1 MFGFILPFVIES
13 SAKIFSTFIF
23 AEFESSAR
31 NEGKF
36 VLCQMLMGI
45 CLYKSELN
53 QIGIFFRV
61 FIEVSVLSQECERS
75 CICVRGIIFCLF
87 LRFFLLECGTVP
99 IMRYI
104 FFFHFMTQ

>member
-1 MFGFILPFVIES
+1 MFGFILPFVIKS
-13 SAKIFSTFIF
+13 SAQIFSTFIF

-53 QIGIFFRV
+53 QIGIF
-61 FIEVSVLSQECERS
+61 SD
-75 CICVRGIIFCLF
+75 F
-87 LRFFLLECGTVP
+87 LWFKTGHCTP
-99 IMRYI
+99 RYI
-104 FFFHFMTQ
+104 IIAIDVQLSTE